1 MSEVDQALAKDANA
15 TAKPIIS
22 FRNISKRWGSTVA
35 VDNVSLDI
43 MPGEFF
49 ALLGPSGCGK
59 TTLLR
64 MLAGLEVP
72 SEGHIMID
80 GQDMAEIPPNRRAVN
95 MVFQSYAVF
104 PHMSVKDNVA
114 YGLKIEGVPQ
124 PERDRRVKEALDLVQ
139 LGHLADRMPDQL
151 SGGQRQR
158 VALARALVKKPKVLL
173 LDEPLSALDA
183 KLREAMR
190 FELSQLQQKVGITFI
205 MVTHDQTEALAIAC
219 RVAVM
224 NKGSIAQLG
233 TPSDLYEFP
242 ASRFVA
248 DFIGSVNMFE
258 GKLIDDKPDEA
269 IVACPELD
277 PYRVQVPHA
286 VAGQKMSSVWVAI
299 RPEKMNLHKDAA
311 APPSVPECPE
321 AHNVAKGEIKDI
333 SYLGDISIYHV
344 MLSNGRLIRISRP
357 NRSRWD
363 QDNFGAGETVWVS
376 WAGSSP
382 VVLQS

>member
-1 MSEVDQALAKDANA
+1 VDQAIADGAKAGV
-15 TAKPIIS
+15 KPIIS
-22 FRNISKRWGSTVA
+22 FRNISKRWGSTVG

-64 MLAGLEVP
+64 ILAGLEVP
-72 SEGHIMID
+72 TEGHIMID

-104 PHMSVKDNVA
+104 PHMSVANNVA
-114 YGLKIEGVPQ
+114 YGLKVDGVPQ
-124 PERDRRVKEALDLVQ
+124 PERDRRVQEALDLVQ
-139 LGHLADRMPDQL
+139 LGHLAERMPDQL

-242 ASRFVA
+242 SSRFVA
-248 DFIGSVNMFE
+248 DFIGSVNMF
-258 GKLIDDKPDEA
+258 GGTLIDDKPDEA

-277 PYRVQVPHA
+277 PYRVQVPHS
-286 VAGQKMSSVWVAI
+286 VPGQEQSSVWVAI
-299 RPEKMNLHKDAA
+299 RPEKMTLHKDAD
-311 APPSVPECPE
+311 APPSVPECPA

-344 MLSNGRLIRISRP
+344 LLANGRLIRISRP

-363 QDNFGAGETVWVS
+363 QDNFSAGETVWVS
-376 WAGSSP
+376 WAGASP